1 MATLSGT
8 KIKETYTGLLKLVNN
23 AAVDAALERVTT
35 GEDTSTALQL
45 STTTVKADALQIENV
60 SEVSQ
65 TKTLVWNSTS
75 KSVGYREIPSA
86 ITAVATIAVNG
97 GSSNG
102 VVRFTDN
109 AAADTDITFDT
120 GNNIQISGDTAS
132 DTITIESTNRAVVEA
147 RPESSNIGL
156 SPSAVS
162 GAHVLLDLSSLAA
175 GGEITLP
182 PAAEGLYLSI
192 QIKAKSTSA
201 TKIKAGSG
209 DHFKGRIV
217 LMESGTS
224 AHAVDTAESTGDL
237 VINIESDSTTTGGGF
252 GDVLHFVCEN
262 DTTWFVHGTLFTSG
276 TIGTPAIFS
285 AS

>member
-1 MATLSGT
+1 MPTLSGT
-8 KIKETYTGLLKLVNN
+8 KIKDTYTGLLKLLNN
-23 AAVDAALERVTT
+23 AAVDASLERVTT
-35 GEDTSTALQL
+35 GENTSTALQL

-120 GNNIQISGDTAS
+120 GNNIQISGDAAS
-132 DTITIESTNRAVVEA
+132 DTITIESTNRAVSTVA
-147 RPESSNIGL
+147 PTSSNVGL
-156 SPSAVS
+156 NPSSVS
-162 GAHVLLDLSSLAA
+162 GAHVLLDLSDLAS

-201 TKIKAGSG
+201 TKIKANSG
-209 DHFKGRIV
+209 DHLKGRIV
-217 LMESGTS
+217 LMESGSS
-224 AHAVDTAESTGDL
+224 AHAVDTASTTTSS
-237 VINIESDSTTTGGGF
+237 VINIDSDSTTTGGGF
-252 GDVLHFVCEN
+252 GDVLHFVCQ
-262 DTTWFVHGTLFTSG
+262 DATTWFVHGTLFTSG
-276 TIGTPAIFS
+276 TIGSPAIFATS
-285 AS
+285 

>member
-8 KIKETYTGLLKLVNN
+8 KIKDTYTGLLKLVNN
-23 AAVDAALERVTT
+23 AAVDASLERVTT
-35 GEDTSTALQL
+35 GENTSTALQL

-120 GNNIQISGDTAS
+120 GNNIQISGDAAS
-132 DTITIESTNRAVVEA
+132 DTITIESTNRKVDTVAPTNA
-147 RPESSNIGL
+147 NIGISTSL
-156 SPSAVS
+156 S
-162 GAHVLLDLSSLAA
+162 GAHVFLDLSSLAA

-201 TKIKAGSG
+201 TKIKASSG

-224 AHAVDTAESTGDL
+224 AHAVDTAESTGDV

-252 GDVLHFVCEN
+252 GDVLHFVCE
-262 DTTWFVHGTLFTSG
+262 DATTWFVYGTLFTSG
-276 TIGTPAIFS
+276 TISGPAIFS